1 MTTSHVKTEV
11 MMEGLAPAPQPPM
24 LTLYEFSP
32 GAQKPGHFFLFKN
45 RMSFEEQIADS
56 FL

>member
-24 LTLYEFSP
+24 LTLYEL